1 METTPLTFGNP
12 QWLWGLALLPV
23 LACVYLWAHHRSRT
37 LIAKVVAPRLR
48 SQLAGS
54 VSVPRRVLRALLL
67 LLALAGVILA
77 LAQPRYGFIEKETKQ
92 KGRDVVI
99 ALDTSKSMLATD
111 IAPDRLTRAKLFS
124 QDLLR
129 FLKGDRVGLIAF
141 AGSAFLQAPLTL
153 DYAAVTNA
161 LDEMD
166 ASVIPMGGTNMATA
180 IATAREAFGK
190 AEGQTRALVILTD
203 GEELDADGI
212 TAAKQATSE
221 GIRIFT
227 VGIGSAAG
235 SLIPVRT
242 QDGRQDFVRDAS
254 GKPVNSKLDTA
265 RLTEIAQAT
274 GGFFVNIGPDAAKE
288 IFQKGIEPM
297 ELTENGVFTSRQPVE
312 RYQWP
317 LGFAVLCLML
327 SVFPGDR
334 RRKVPLAVSLLTL
347 FLFPAPMGHAST
359 NGIQDYK
366 EGQYEQAGAAFEKGL
381 QTEPDSRPLQFNAGA
396 AAYKLGKFDQAI
408 THFTKALLSEDKK
421 LREEASY
428 NLANSLVRTGEA
440 AQENEAKKTAW
451 ESAIEHYSEAL
462 KLNPANKLSKENREI
477 VEKLL
482 KDLEKQEQQDKK
494 DQKDQKDQK
503 DDQGKDQEKKDQDQ
517 KEKSGDQDKKDSEQK
532 PEDKKQDQK
541 DPKESQDK
549 KSQDSNKD
557 EGESEKNNDQK
568 APSPSPTP
576 GEKKE
581 GDLKSS
587 KPESPKPTPEN
598 QTSEQGAA
606 GAEEEKVGQMSPSQ
620 ARALLNSLR
629 NEEEKVNLMEQQ
641 TSQEV
646 LRDW

>member
-166 ASVIPMGGTNMATA
+166 TSVIPMGGTNMATA

-212 TAAKQATSE
+212 AAAKQATSE

-347 FLFPAPMGHAST
+347 FFFPAPMGHAST
-359 NGIQDYK
+359 NGLQDYK
-366 EGQYEQAGAAFEKGL
+366 EGQYDQAGAAFEKGL
-381 QTEPDSRPLQFNAGA
+381 QSEPDSRPLQFNAGA

-440 AQENEAKKTAW
+440 AKQNEAKKTAW
-451 ESAIEHYSEAL
+451 KSAIEHYSEVL
-462 KLNPANKLSKENREI
+462 KLNLANKLSKENREI

-557 EGESEKNNDQK
+557 EGKSEKNNDQK

-587 KPESPKPTPEN
+587 KPEAPKPTPEN
-598 QTSEQGAA
+598 QKPEQGAA